1 MPPRHTPQ
9 RACLRREPPLPKLM
23 MADNTRPDPDQ
34 LLNELRDADARAKRG
49 RLHVFFGSSAGVG
62 KTYSMLEAARVARAS
77 GRDVVIGFVQP
88 HGRIETE
95 RLMEGLE
102 QLPTLPVR
110 QHGIVLQE
118 FDLDAALRRHPE
130 VLLVDEFAHS
140 NPTDGEPHPRHAKR
154 WQDIEELLDAGI
166 SIWTTVNVQHIE
178 GLNDLVA
185 GITGVRQQ
193 ETVPD
198 RLFEQAD
205 EVELIDLPA
214 EDLLAR
220 LRAGKVYT
228 ENQASRALENFF
240 RPANLTALR
249 ELALRKTADRVD
261 ASMRA
266 LRNADASARPWLA
279 RERLIVAPGID
290 DQAEQLVRTGK
301 RVADGLDAEW
311 IVVYVET
318 PRLLRLSEAQRN
330 RRIAVLRL
338 AESLGAETVTLDGPS
353 VSETLLEYARTR
365 RVNRIIVGHPKR
377 HGLRQLWRASTVT
390 SLLAGAGSMDVM
402 VVGEVPGAVPKSPA
416 PQIGSSLLTE
426 SPQRPMRW
434 RRYVGALLI
443 TAACT
448 GLCSLIAY
456 FYPGLAL
463 SNSVMIYLLGAAIAG
478 RFGRRPAII
487 TSLANVVALD
497 FFFVPP
503 KFSFAVSDFQ
513 YVITFAV
520 MLIIALALA
529 NLMVSVRLQTRIAGH
544 RERRTAALYAMSREL
559 SQARGADNMA
569 RIAMRHVSDVFASR
583 AVVLQAGPDG
593 LLRLP
598 AESVAGQ
605 WLPDLSVAE
614 WVFHHTTAAGL
625 GTDTLAGSSALY
637 LPIRGTKHMLG
648 VLAVNPENARR
659 ILLPEQRHLLETFAG
674 QLALALERA
683 ELAQQAE
690 SARVAAETEGLRNS
704 LLSSISH
711 DLRTPLAVI
720 SGASSTLA
728 ENPSLDVPT
737 RTELARSIHEHA
749 RAMSDLVSD
758 VLDLMR
764 LESGAVQL
772 RLEEYDLEE
781 LVGSVLHRL
790 EEPLRDHKVIV
801 DLPAELPP
809 LTADGALLSQVLSNL
824 LDNAARYTPAG
835 TTITIGAEVEDTR
848 MHVIV
853 ADNGPGLP
861 AGDPARLFQKFQRG
875 QSESA
880 VVGVGLGLAI
890 CQAIVTAH
898 GGVIEARERAGG
910 GAHFEFTL
918 PLAGPAR

>member
-1 MPPRHTPQ
+1 
-9 RACLRREPPLPKLM
+9 
-23 MADNTRPDPDQ
+23 MADDTRPDPDR

-62 KTYSMLEAARVARAS
+62 KTYSMLEAARVARAA
-77 GRDVVIGFVQP
+77 GRDIVIGYVQP

-102 QLPTLPVR
+102 QLPTLPIR
-110 QHGIVLQE
+110 QHGIVLHE

-154 WQDIEELLDAGI
+154 WQDIEELLGAGI

-220 LRAGKVYT
+220 VRAGKVYT
-228 ENQASRALENFF
+228 ENQANRALENFF

-266 LRNADASARPWLA
+266 LRSADASARPWLA
-279 RERLIVAPGID
+279 RDRLIVAPGMD

-338 AESLGAETVTLDGPS
+338 AESLGAETVTLDGPA
-353 VSETLLEYARTR
+353 VAETLLEYARTR

-377 HGLRQLWRASTVT
+377 HGLKSLWRPSTVT
-390 SLLAGAGSMDVM
+390 GLLAGAGPIDVM
-402 VVGEVPGAVPKSPA
+402 VVGEVPASPLKSARLP
-416 PQIGSSLLTE
+416 PSSSSLLTE
-426 SPQRPMRW
+426 RPARPLRW
-434 RRYVGALLI
+434 RRYLGALAI

-448 GLCSLIAY
+448 GLSALIGY
-456 FYPGLAL
+456 LYPALAL
-463 SNSVMIYLLGAAIAG
+463 ANIVMIYLLGGAIAG

-487 TSLANVVALD
+487 TSVANVLALD

-503 KFSFAVSDFQ
+503 RFTFAVADFQ
-513 YVITFAV
+513 YIITFAV

-583 AVVLQAGPDG
+583 AVVLLAGSDG
-593 LLRLP
+593 LLKLP
-598 AESVAGQ
+598 AETVEGN
-605 WLPDLSVAE
+605 WLPDLSIAE
-614 WVFHHTTAAGL
+614 WVYHHTTAAGL
-625 GTDTLAGSSALY
+625 GTDTLAGAGALY
-637 LPIRGTKHMLG
+637 LPVHGSKHMLG
-648 VLAVNPENARR
+648 VLAVNPENVRR
-659 ILLPEQRHLLETFAG
+659 ILLPEQRHLLETFSG

-683 ELAQQAE
+683 ELAGQAE
-690 SARVAAETEGLRNS
+690 TARVAAETEGLRNS

-728 ENPSLDVPT
+728 ENPTLDAAT
-737 RTELARSIHEHA
+737 RTALARSIHEHA

-781 LVGSVLHRL
+781 LLGSVLHRL
-790 EEPLRDHKVIV
+790 EEPLRAHQVIV
-801 DLPAELPP
+801 DLPADLPP
-809 LTADGALLSQVLSNL
+809 LVADGALLSQVLTNL
-824 LDNAARYTPAG
+824 LDNAARHTPAG
-835 TTITIGAEVEDTR
+835 TTITVAAHLEETR

-861 AGDPARLFQKFQRG
+861 PGDPARLFQKFQRG

-890 CQAIVTAH
+890 CQAIVAAH
-898 GGVIEARERAGG
+898 GGVIQARERAGG
-910 GAHFEFTL
+910 GAQFELTL
-918 PLAGPAR
+918 PLAGPVQ

>member
-1 MPPRHTPQ
+1 
-9 RACLRREPPLPKLM
+9 
-23 MADNTRPDPDQ
+23 
-34 LLNELRDADARAKRG
+34 
-49 RLHVFFGSSAGVG
+49 
-62 KTYSMLEAARVARAS
+62 
-77 GRDVVIGFVQP
+77 
-88 HGRIETE
+88 
-95 RLMEGLE
+95 
-102 QLPTLPVR
+102 
-110 QHGIVLQE
+110 
-118 FDLDAALRRHPE
+118 
-130 VLLVDEFAHS
+130 
-140 NPTDGEPHPRHAKR
+140 
-154 WQDIEELLDAGI
+154 
-166 SIWTTVNVQHIE
+166 VQHIE

-266 LRNADASARPWLA
+266 LRSADATARPWLA
-279 RERLIVAPGID
+279 RERLIVAPGMD
-290 DQAEQLVRTGK
+290 AQAEQLVRTGK

-318 PRLLRLSEAQRN
+318 PRLLRLSEAERN

-338 AESLGAETVTLDGPS
+338 AESLGAETITLDGPS
-353 VSETLLEYARTR
+353 VAETLLEYARTR

-377 HGLRQLWRASTVT
+377 HGIQKLWRASTVT
-390 SLLAGAGSMDVM
+390 GLLAGAGPIDVL
-402 VVGEVPGAVPKSPA
+402 VVGEVPAATPRSA
-416 PQIGSSLLTE
+416 PTQISTGLLTE
-426 SPQRPMRW
+426 SPARPLRW
-434 RRYVGALLI
+434 GRYFGALAM
-443 TAACT
+443 TAGCT
-448 GLCSLIAY
+448 SLNELIAY
-456 FYPGLAL
+456 FFPGFAL
-463 SNSVMIYLLGAAIAG
+463 PNIVMIYLLGATIAG
-478 RFGRRPAII
+478 RFGRRPALIA
-487 TSLANVVALD
+487 SVANVLALD
-497 FFFVPP
+497 FFFIPP
-503 KFSFAVSDFQ
+503 KYTLAVTDLQ
-513 YVITFAV
+513 YVVTFAV
-520 MLIIALALA
+520 MLIIALTLA

-559 SQARGADNMA
+559 SQARGAENMA
-569 RIAMRHVSDVFASR
+569 RIAMRHVSDVFTSR
-583 AVVLQAGPDG
+583 AVVLQPGTDG
-593 LLRLP
+593 LLKIP
-598 AESVAGQ
+598 AATAEGA

-614 WVFHHTTAAGL
+614 WVFHHTSAAGL
-625 GTDTLAGSSALY
+625 GTDTLAGAGALY
-637 LPIRGTKHMLG
+637 LPIRDSKHVLG
-648 VLAVNPENARR
+648 VLAVNPENVRR

-683 ELAQQAE
+683 ELAEQAE

-728 ENPSLDVPT
+728 ENPTLDAPT

-781 LVGSVLHRL
+781 LLGSVLHRL
-790 EEPLRDHKVIV
+790 EEPLRGHQVIVNLPV
-801 DLPAELPP
+801 DLPP
-809 LTADGALLSQVLSNL
+809 LIADGALLSQVLANL

-835 TTITIGAEVEDTR
+835 TTITVSAQLEETR
-848 MHVIV
+848 MHVVV

-890 CQAIVTAH
+890 CQAIITAH
-898 GGVIEARERAGG
+898 GGVIEARERPGG
-910 GAHFEFTL
+910 GALFEFTL
-918 PLAGPAR
+918 PIAGPTR